1 MTLERI
7 PRPVAFILKGYPRLS
22 ETFIAQEIRA
32 LEQRGLDIRI
42 ISLRHPTDHALHPVH
57 KRIRAAVNYLPEY
70 LYQEPMRVWG
80 AWAKVR
86 RLPGFDQARR
96 LWLDDLR
103 RDPTPNRARRF
114 GQAMVLAA
122 ELDDDVRHLH
132 AHFLHT
138 PASVARYAA
147 HMTHRTWSCSAH
159 AKDIWTTE
167 GWEIEEKLAE
177 VDWLVT
183 CSRAAHGY
191 LAERAP
197 MANGQN
203 TVGLVYHGIDLEQF
217 SGPPRDS
224 QGGPHRDGADPSDP
238 VRFLSVGRAVAKKG
252 YDDLIAALAALPES
266 LHWRL
271 DHIGGG
277 VLSEALAQQ
286 ARDLRV
292 DGRIVWHGAQ
302 PQRAVLQAVRAADIF
317 VLASRIAADGDRD
330 GLPNVLME
338 AQSQGL
344 ACIATEVS
352 AIPELISHGDT
363 GILVPPQDRNA
374 LARALAELAT
384 DPARRR
390 LLGQAGQDRVRDG
403 FSHDYWIKRL
413 AGRFGLPETEGHAA
427 ADKAGDRAVGGA

>member
-1 MTLERI
+1 MSERI
-7 PRPVAFILKGYPRLS
+7 PKPVAFILKGYPRLS

-42 ISLRHPTDHALHPVH
+42 ISLRHPTDRDVHPVH
-57 KRIRAAVNYLPEY
+57 RRIRATVNYLPEY
-70 LYQEPMRVWG
+70 LHDEPLRVWR
-80 AWAKVR
+80 AWMKVR
-86 RLPGFDQARR
+86 RLPGFDPTRR

-103 RDPTPNRARRF
+103 RDPTRNRMRRF

-122 ELDDDVRHLH
+122 ELDDDVVHLH

-147 HMTHRTWSCSAH
+147 HMTNRRWSCSAH
-159 AKDIWTTE
+159 AKDIWTTPE
-167 GWEIEEKLAE
+167 WEIEEKLAE

-183 CSRAAHGY
+183 CSQAAHDH

-197 MANGQN
+197 LGNRNG

-217 SGPPRDS
+217 SAPDNPDDLP
-224 QGGPHRDGADPSDP
+224 QMRDGAAAKDP
-238 VRFLSVGRAVAKKG
+238 VRILSVGRAVAKKG
-252 YDDLIAALAALPES
+252 YDDLITALAALPDN

-277 VLSEALAQQ
+277 LLGEALRQQ
-286 ARDLRV
+286 AKDMGV
-292 DGRIVWHGAQ
+292 ADRIVWHGAQ
-302 PQRAVLQAVRAADIF
+302 PQEAVLQAAREADIF

-352 AIPELISHGDT
+352 AIPELIKHGDT
-363 GILVPPQDRNA
+363 GILVPPQDPDA
-374 LARALAELAT
+374 LCRALAELIA
-384 DPARRR
+384 DPGQRQR
-390 LLGQAGQDRVRDG
+390 LGQAGQARVRHD
-403 FSHDYWIKRL
+403 FSHNDWIERL
-413 AGRFGLPETEGHAA
+413 AGRFDLPGPDVDAVHGTAGET
-427 ADKAGDRAVGGA
+427 

>member
-1 MTLERI
+1 
-7 PRPVAFILKGYPRLS
+7 
-22 ETFIAQEIRA
+22 
-32 LEQRGLDIRI
+32 
-42 ISLRHPTDHALHPVH
+42 
-57 KRIRAAVNYLPEY
+57 
-70 LYQEPMRVWG
+70 
-80 AWAKVR
+80 
-86 RLPGFDQARR
+86 
-96 LWLDDLR
+96 
-103 RDPTPNRARRF
+103 
-114 GQAMVLAA
+114 
-122 ELDDDVRHLH
+122 
-132 AHFLHT
+132 
-138 PASVARYAA
+138 
-147 HMTHRTWSCSAH
+147 
-159 AKDIWTTE
+159 
-167 GWEIEEKLAE
+167 
-177 VDWLVT
+177 
-183 CSRAAHGY
+183 
-191 LAERAP
+191 
-197 MANGQN
+197 
-203 TVGLVYHGIDLEQF
+203 
-217 SGPPRDS
+217 
-224 QGGPHRDGADPSDP
+224 
-238 VRFLSVGRAVAKKG
+238 VAKKG

-352 AIPELISHGDT
+352 AIPELINHGDT
-363 GILVPPQDRNA
+363 GLLVPPQDRNA